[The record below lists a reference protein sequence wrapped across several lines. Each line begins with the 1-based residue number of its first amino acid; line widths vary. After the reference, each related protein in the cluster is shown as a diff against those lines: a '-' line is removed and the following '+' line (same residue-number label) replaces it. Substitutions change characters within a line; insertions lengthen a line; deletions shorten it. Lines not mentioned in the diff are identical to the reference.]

1 MNSTIKKVI
10 DKLANYPTA
19 KYNYT
24 NNELTIEPA
33 NEKGFAITIGVNNQE
48 IIVSADFWHEHFENT
63 DEEQALNCI
72 AFLLS
77 DACRLK
83 VEYKGEKPKT
93 WTLGSFQNGQWIGD
107 STTGLFNFN
116 FWQPTRV
123 EYFQNQL
130 IKTVEQ

>member
-1 MNSTIKKVI
+1 MNPTIKKVI

-19 KYNYT
+19 KCNHT
-24 NNELTIEPA
+24 NNELTIEPTD
-33 NEKGFAITIGVNNQE
+33 EKGFVVTIEVNNRE

-93 WTLGSFQNGQWIGD
+93 WTLESFENGQWIGD

-116 FWQPTRV
+116 FWQPTRI

-130 IKTVEQ
+130 IKTVQQ